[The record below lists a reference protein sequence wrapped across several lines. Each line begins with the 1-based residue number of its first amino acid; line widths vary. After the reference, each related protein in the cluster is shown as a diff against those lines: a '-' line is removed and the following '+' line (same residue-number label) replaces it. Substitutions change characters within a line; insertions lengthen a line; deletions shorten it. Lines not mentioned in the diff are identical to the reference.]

1 MHLRLLASLAAGAA
15 VLPAASRT
23 ALTVQA
29 APRTSCTA
37 GTITL
42 EASIPGVLQGAEA
55 VSFPI
60 SLTPKGGG
68 AATPSSLAFTAGQ
81 TSRSTDVSGLA
92 FDTYT
97 VHETA
102 PAGWVA
108 QPDQDVTVSGT
119 QCSGTASFGDAL
131 TPATATFQVATT
143 PAGNESGWTF
153 TLVGPGTPS
162 GGEKLLTTGTAP
174 VTFTTPLQE
183 GMYTVA
189 QTTLNGWDQTGATG
203 CVFTVD
209 YPDNVLLTQVSDAA
223 DRGALDFGL
232 LRPGSYTLCQQAP
245 PAGWA
250 TTLVAQGGLPDAGGD
265 ICLPFQLTA
274 GQARAFT
281 VDTTSPAVAAPTP
294 APTPTP
300 APRSGVQGSSG
311 VQLPATGGGIAIP
324 NTGAGAQAAL
334 AIPMLLLG
342 GALVATGRR
351 RERRRR

>member
-119 QCSGTASFGDAL
+119 QCSGTASFGNAL
-131 TPATATFQVATT
+131 TPATATDWPTRRTMHDPPPPPTPNTLLRVGPTDPTPIAPDTPPSNTT
-143 PAGNESGWTF
+143 P
-153 TLVGPGTPS
+153 
-162 GGEKLLTTGTAP
+162 
-174 VTFTTPLQE
+174 
-183 GMYTVA
+183 VA
-189 QTTLNGWDQTGATG
+189 
-203 CVFTVD
+203 F
-209 YPDNVLLTQVSDAA
+209 
-223 DRGALDFGL
+223 
-232 LRPGSYTLCQQAP
+232 
-245 PAGWA
+245 
-250 TTLVAQGGLPDAGGD
+250 
-265 ICLPFQLTA
+265 
-274 GQARAFT
+274 
-281 VDTTSPAVAAPTP
+281 
-294 APTPTP
+294 
-300 APRSGVQGSSG
+300 
-311 VQLPATGGGIAIP
+311 
-324 NTGAGAQAAL
+324 
-334 AIPMLLLG
+334 
-342 GALVATGRR
+342 
-351 RERRRR
+351 